1 MTTINYQFS
10 DGHYEEIEVSEEFAN
25 EYALI
30 EKETQREEWRYQW
43 RSRKKLVS
51 LDVLAERG
59 SQFECGNESTEDIII
74 SNEIKESLR
83 KAINNFLTPSQIKL
97 LKLIYI
103 ENKSLKELAEEFGVS
118 YQAIQNRHAKILNRL
133 RKFFN

>member
-1 MTTINYQFS
+1 MAFILYRFS
-10 DGHYEEIEVSEEFAN
+10 DGHYEEIEVTEEFAN

-51 LDVLAERG
+51 MDALAELG
-59 SQFECGNESTEDIII
+59 SQFESENESAEDIII
-74 SNEIKESLR
+74 RNELKEGLR
-83 KAINNFLTPSQIKL
+83 KIISDYLTPSQIEL

-103 ENKSLKELAEEFGVS
+103 QNKSLKELAKEFGVS
-118 YQAIQNRHAKILNRL
+118 YQAIQNRHTKILNRL
-133 RKFFN
+133 RQFFN